1 MLFRSC
7 AGLGAVHVA
16 GQGGVAWALG
26 KLPAALTAV
35 TILVQPVVAGLLS
48 WAVFKETLTP
58 LQLLGGAVVLAAIVL
73 AQWSAAA
80 KEKGAEA
87 EAAAP
92 VS

>member
-1 MLFRSC
+1 GWAAC
-7 AGLGAVHVA
+7 AGLGLVHVA

-73 AQWSAAA
+73 AQWSSKTA
-80 KEKGAEA
+80 
-87 EAAAP
+87 AAAP
-92 VS
+92 HPSPAATPSP